1 MHNYKLSLLKKF
13 SIAIIVILCPIIIT
27 FILSYYNN
35 KEDLT
40 AHIKNDLSVIAE
52 AYELQIYQFVEMSR
66 RRVHDF
72 ASDGTISEHFQKIVD
87 GGETADRFLND
98 YLTRNKKSLDSSIHS
113 ISLLTFDGRIHAS
126 TDSSRIGKSFIYEP
140 DLLEKNS
147 RTSVG
152 EMETAFSGFEQIVV
166 MAPIF
171 SKSKDKPIGIIVNH
185 IFLTELNRLL
195 SGKLVT
201 DLITANW
208 RKDENTH
215 INRHRTMEVYLVNK
229 DKLMITES
237 KFVENSILRQAVD
250 TPPVRECIN
259 NYSEM
264 SGFYKDYRGVD
275 VAGASICIPS
285 MQWTLIVEIDTDE
298 VMEPLS
304 DMRRNALIA
313 GSIVIGLIILF
324 FIFLIRK
331 IITPIKRISLAA
343 DSIASG
349 NYDVT
354 IPVQTSDEI
363 GVLAGLFNKMG
374 QEIKNRANN
383 LTERQR
389 LIEERLELQRKYEE
403 LVNNLNV
410 GIYRISEN
418 GDLIEANKAAIIL
431 SQAERKEEL
440 LQHNVRDFFLN
451 KNDFNE
457 FMSRILRDWSIENV
471 DLELKTLKG
480 NTFYASISAVLKRDI
495 DGKIF
500 IDGVIED
507 ITRIKRLEIQLRI
520 AQKMEAVG
528 QLAGGIAHDF
538 NNILTGITGYSTLL
552 SMKTETDQVLK
563 GYASNIIALSDKAA
577 NLTQGLLAFSRKQVM
592 NIEVH
597 DLNEIIKR
605 FISMVTRII
614 GDNIE
619 ILSILSDDKLP
630 VMADATQIEQVL
642 MNLVTNAKDAMVNGG
657 TITIES
663 FMIPADDISLSKK
676 DVRTRGYFALLKF
689 TDSGTG
695 IPPELMDK
703 IFDPFFTTKEVG
715 KGTGL
720 GLSIVHGIVEQHNG
734 IIKVESK
741 SGNGATFNIFLPIT
755 DALAIKRKETE
766 TLFNLPHGKETILLA
781 EDDMQARITAKTILE
796 EFGYNVVE
804 AIDGEDAVKKFTGSK
819 GKFDLVIMDMIMPG
833 MDGRST
839 FDEIRKIKPDVKVI
853 FTSGYLSE
861 MMKVMDIIEEELN
874 FISKPVAPDE
884 LLTKIR
890 EVIET

>member
-13 SIAIIVILCPIIIT
+13 SIAIIVILFPIIIT

-52 AYELQIYQFVEMSR
+52 AYEMQIYQFVEMSR

-98 YLTRNKKSLDSSIHS
+98 YLTRNKKTLDSSIHS
-113 ISLLTFDGRIHAS
+113 ISLLTFDGRIHSS

-140 DLLEKNS
+140 DLLEKNI

-275 VAGASICIPS
+275 VAGASICIPA

-374 QEIKNRANN
+374 Q
-383 LTERQR
+383 
-389 LIEERLELQRKYEE
+389 
-403 LVNNLNV
+403 
-410 GIYRISEN
+410 
-418 GDLIEANKAAIIL
+418 
-431 SQAERKEEL
+431 
-440 LQHNVRDFFLN
+440 
-451 KNDFNE
+451 
-457 FMSRILRDWSIENV
+457 
-471 DLELKTLKG
+471 
-480 NTFYASISAVLKRDI
+480 
-495 DGKIF
+495 KI
-500 IDGVIED
+500 IED

-528 QLAGGIAHDF
+528 LLAGGIAHDF

-577 NLTQGLLAFSRKQVM
+577 NITQGLLAFSRKQVM

-614 GDNIE
+614 GNNIE

-642 MNLVTNAKDAMVNGG
+642 MNLVTNAKDAMANGG
-657 TITIES
+657 TITIETS
-663 FMIPADDISLSKK
+663 MIPADDISLSKR
-676 DVRTRGYFALLKF
+676 DSRTRDYFALLKF

-734 IIKVESK
+734 IIEVESK
-741 SGNGATFNIFLPIT
+741 SGKGATFNIFLPIT
-755 DALAIKRKETE
+755 EALAIKRKEPE

-804 AIDGEDAVKKFTGSK
+804 AIDGEDAVKKFTISK

-833 MDGRST
+833 INGRSA
-839 FDEIRKIKPDVKVI
+839 FDEIRKINPDVKVI

-861 MMKVMDIIEEELN
+861 MMKISDIIEEELN